1 MPVNL
6 WGHYNFKIDI
16 VIHMVILIKAAQ
28 LILSLSILVIIHEFG
43 HFIFSKAFKCRVE
56 KFYLFFNPWFSLFK
70 FQRGETEYGVGWL
83 PLGGYVKISGM
94 IDESMDKEAMKLP
107 PQPWEFRSKPS
118 WQRLIIMIGG
128 VLFNL
133 ILAIIIYSAVLFVW
147 GDQYLPTKNVK
158 YGIAVSE
165 TGKEMGLRNGDKI
178 ISVDGMEIED
188 FNKIVPVIVLN
199 GAKTI
204 EVLRNDETLSV
215 PVKSEIIPKL
225 LKDKFVISL
234 RIPFVCKVIGFGK
247 DSPARDAGFEI
258 GDEILSVNGSGFKFY
273 DEFSDTLTMSKGKT
287 ITILLKRG
295 GAEKST
301 AVKIGSAGVLGI
313 QREYK
318 IDGLFEFKT
327 ITYGF
332 FESIPAGISK
342 GYNAVGNY
350 LKQFKLLFAP
360 ETKAYESL
368 GGFIAIGNIFPS
380 VWDWESFWN
389 LTAFLSIILAVMNI
403 LPIPA
408 LDGGHVL
415 FLLFEMITGRKPSD
429 KFLEYAQVVGMVILF
444 SLLLYANGNDFWKW
458 YQGKF

>member
-1 MPVNL
+1 
-6 WGHYNFKIDI
+6 
-16 VIHMVILIKAAQ
+16 MVILIKAAQ
-28 LILSLSILVIIHEFG
+28 LIFSLSILVIVHEFG
-43 HFIFSKAFKCRVE
+43 HFIFSKAFNCRVE
-56 KFYLFFNPWFSLFK
+56 KFYLFFDPWFSLFK
-70 FQRGETEYGVGWL
+70 FNKGETEYGIGWL

-94 IDESMDKEAMKLP
+94 IDESMDKEQMKLP
-107 PQPWEFRSKPS
+107 PEPWEFRSKPS

-133 ILAIIIYSAVLFVW
+133 ILAIVLYSAVLFVW
-147 GDQYLPTKNVK
+147 GDQYLPTKNAK

-178 ISVDGMEIED
+178 ISIDGKEVED
-188 FNKIVPVIVLN
+188 FGKIVSTIILN

-204 EVLRNDETLSV
+204 EVQRNGEKIVV
-215 PVKSEIIPKL
+215 PVKDEIIPEL
-225 LKDKFVISL
+225 LKDNKFIISL
-234 RIPFVCKVIGFGK
+234 RIPFACKVVGFGK
-247 DSPARDAGFEI
+247 ESPARDAGMDI
-258 GDEILSVNGSGFKFY
+258 GDEIVSINGYGFQFY
-273 DEFSDTLTMSKGKT
+273 DQFADTVAISKGKLINVFVKRNGEEKT
-287 ITILLKRG
+287 IP
-295 GAEKST
+295 
-301 AVKIGSAGVLGI
+301 VKISESGLLGI
-313 QREYK
+313 QKEYK

-327 ITYGF
+327 ISYGF

-415 FLLFEMITGRKPSD
+415 FLFFEIVTGRKPSD
-429 KFLEYAQVVGMVILF
+429 KFLEYAQIVGMVILF
-444 SLLLYANGNDFWKW
+444 SLLIFANGNDIWKW
-458 YQGKF
+458 YQGKI

>member
-1 MPVNL
+1 
-6 WGHYNFKIDI
+6 
-16 VIHMVILIKAAQ
+16 MVILIKAAQ

-56 KFYLFFNPWFSLFK
+56 KFYLFFDPWFSLFK
-70 FQRGETEYGVGWL
+70 FKRGDTEYGIGWL

-107 PQPWEFRSKPS
+107 AEPWEFRSKS
-118 WQRLIIMIGG
+118 TWQRLIIMIGG

-133 ILAIIIYSAVLFVW
+133 ILAVILYSAVLFTW
-147 GDQYLPTKNVK
+147 GEQYLPVKNVK
-158 YGIAVSE
+158 YGVAVSE
-165 TGKEMGLRNGDKI
+165 TGKEMGLLNGDKI
-178 ISVDGMEIED
+178 ISVDGKAVED
-188 FNKIVPVIVLN
+188 FNKIVATIVLN

-204 EVLRNDETLSV
+204 EVERNEQALTI
-215 PVKSEIIPKL
+215 PVQAEIIPKI
-225 LKDKFVISL
+225 LKDKYVIGL
-234 RIPFVCKVIGFGK
+234 RVPFACKVIGFAK
-247 DSPARDAGFEI
+247 ESPARDAGLQI
-258 GDEILSVNGSGFKFY
+258 GDQILSINGSSFKYY
-273 DEFSDTLTMSKGKT
+273 DQFSDTLFHSKEKK
-287 ITILLKRG
+287 IQLQIKRSDVEQTVEVSIG
-295 GAEKST
+295 
-301 AVKIGSAGVLGI
+301 KIGMLGI
-313 QREYK
+313 QRENNLAG
-318 IDGLFEFKT
+318 IFEFKT
-327 ITYGF
+327 INYGF
-332 FESIPAGISK
+332 FESMPAGVIK
-342 GYNAVGNY
+342 GYHAVGNY

-380 VWDWESFWN
+380 IWDWESFWN

-429 KFLEYAQVVGMVILF
+429 KFLEYAQIVGMVILF
-444 SLLLYANGNDFWKW
+444 SLLLYANGNDFVKW